1 MSTLFILFNII
12 KDLQA
17 YPPGLG
23 RGFIYPESDGI
34 DPPPPQILFMLLGGV
49 VLSNMHVRYFSFKKG
64 TPLPPIFSQ
73 PVCVRLAHRNPPF
86 MVPVEILFTG

>member
-1 MSTLFILFNII
+1 MDLKYVKFIFLSNII
-12 KDLQA
+12 KGLQA

-49 VLSNMHVRYFSFKKG
+49 VLSNMHVRYFSFKKVPPPPYFFPASMRTARTQKPPLYG
-64 TPLPPIFSQ
+64 T
-73 PVCVRLAHRNPPF
+73 C
-86 MVPVEILFTG
+86 